1 MPDKVVLSF
10 SPPDL
15 AMTDIDRL
23 FTRLDALLDRL
34 EPLLPQA
41 PETTDWNALAF
52 RWRRPS
58 YLQAVQ
64 HPQLLDPDALL
75 GIERQKNLL
84 ARNTEQ
90 FVRGLPANNAL
101 LWGSRGTG
109 KSSLIRAMLEQ
120 FAGQGLRLIEVERRD
135 LADLPEIVE
144 PLYGREERFVIFS
157 DDLSFEADDPSY
169 KALKATLDGSVA
181 AAPENVL
188 IYATSNRRHL
198 LPEYQRDNQDSRA
211 VDGEIHHGEA
221 VEEKISLSER
231 FGLWLAFH
239 PFRQDDYLAIVF
251 HTLQRMEI
259 PFDAETVRP
268 EALRFALERG
278 SRSGRVAAQ
287 FARDW
292 AGRSSL

>member
-1 MPDKVVLSF
+1 
-10 SPPDL
+10 
-15 AMTDIDRL
+15 MTDIERL
-23 FTRLDALLDRL
+23 LNRLDALIDRI
-34 EPLLPQA
+34 EPLLPPARPQS
-41 PETTDWNALAF
+41 DWDAIAF
-52 RWRRPS
+52 RWRRPG
-58 YLQAVQ
+58 YLQAVK
-64 HPQLLDPDALL
+64 HPQLIESDALL
-75 GIERQKNLL
+75 GVERQKDLL

-109 KSSLIRAMLEQ
+109 KSSLIRAMLDQ
-120 FAGQGLRLIEVERRD
+120 FADRGLRLIEVERRD
-135 LADLPEIVE
+135 LADLPDIVE
-144 PLYGREERFVIFS
+144 PLYAREERFIVFS

-181 AAPENVL
+181 AAPDNVL

-198 LPEYQRDNQDSRA
+198 LPEYQRDNQDTRA

-239 PFRQDDYLAIVF
+239 PFGQDDYLDIVF
-251 HTLQRMEI
+251 HTLERMGI
-259 PFDAETVRP
+259 AFDAETVRP
-268 EALRFALERG
+268 DALRFALERG

-292 AGRSSL
+292 VGRNGL

>member
-1 MPDKVVLSF
+1 
-10 SPPDL
+10 
-15 AMTDIDRL
+15 MTDIDRL

-34 EPLLPQA
+34 EPLLPPTVQA
-41 PETTDWNALAF
+41 TDWDALAF
-52 RWRRPS
+52 RWRRPGH
-58 YLQAVQ
+58 LQAVR
-64 HPQLLDPDALL
+64 HPQLIEPEALL
-75 GIERQKNLL
+75 GIERQKALL

-109 KSSLIRAMLEQ
+109 KSSLIRAMLEH
-120 FAGQGLRLIEVERRD
+120 FGAQGLRLIEVEKRD

-144 PLYGREERFVIFS
+144 PLYERPERFVIFS

-181 AAPENVL
+181 AAPDNVL

-198 LPEYQRDNQDSRA
+198 LPEYQRDNQDARVA
-211 VDGEIHHGEA
+211 DGELHHGEA

-231 FGLWLAFH
+231 FGLWIGFH
-239 PFRQDDYLAIVF
+239 AFRQDDYLNIVF
-251 HTLQRMEI
+251 HTLRRMQVVFE
-259 PFDAETVRP
+259 ESEVRP

-292 AGRSSL
+292 AGRTGL